1 MEEFQV
7 IAFSLIII
15 LILVIVGEE
24 IENTFFLV
32 IVSFFL
38 FQMNIGILF
47 SIVFDY
53 ATTIFIITLL
63 LTIRNC
69 AIAMS
74 NRR

>member
-15 LILVIVGEE
+15 LILIIAGEE

-38 FQMNIGILF
+38 FQMNIVLVF

-69 AIAMS
+69 VIAMS
-74 NRR
+74 NRK